1 MNEGVGASAAGSK
14 GHAGEVSLAFHQAWA
29 TWLLHARPPPPGS
42 PPPYPPAP
50 PLQDILAERGAVVE
64 VMEADG
70 DAVPD
75 NEGAPGLLF
84 VGAETFL
91 EVLVGLEA
99 AA

>member
-1 MNEGVGASAAGSK
+1 MNEGVGVQTAGSQ
-14 GHAGEVSLAFHQAWA
+14 GHAGEVSLAFQQAGA
-29 TWLLHARPPPPGS
+29 TWLLQARPPPPGS
-42 PPPYPPAP
+42 PPPHPPAP

-84 VGAETFL
+84 VGAETLL
-91 EVLVGLEA
+91 EVLVGLKA